1 MSAPVN
7 TAPAEPTR
15 QTAHLSPELAAPP
28 GLSSAEARS
37 RKAEFGPNTVRETTP
52 SFARVLLT
60 KLWAP
65 VPWLLEASIVLQLA
79 IGAYMEAVVVT
90 VLLAFNVVL
99 SLIQEQRA
107 ATALSVLRKQLEP
120 TARVRRDGRWIRIP
134 AADLVPD
141 DAIELPI
148 GAVVPADVRVT
159 NGFATVDQSMLTGES
174 TLVDVPAGSMVHSG
188 SIVKR
193 GHALGIVTATGT
205 RTYFGR
211 TVELVR
217 IAHAPSTEQHAVL
230 AAVRNLGMINGAIA
244 LVALGYASHL
254 GFSSG
259 ELLRLALT
267 MLLATVPAALPAT
280 FTLSAALSALSL
292 SRRGALSTRLS
303 AVHEAAAMDVLC
315 SDKTGTLTRNAAEVT
330 EVAPQPGYTPEQLLD
345 LAALTCEP
353 AGDDPLDA
361 AILRAA
367 ARRGGEPCPDRTV
380 RRVPF
385 DPDTK
390 MSHAFVQNADGRP
403 MHVVKGALQALERIM
418 ACSSD
423 VRAKSDA
430 LARDGQRVIA
440 VGVETA
446 GGRRGLAGLIA
457 LSDPPRADAAPLI
470 ESLRTLGVRTIMVTG
485 DSAATAAA
493 IAHDIGLRP
502 TPYPRDNGFDGAK
515 LARFDVFARV
525 MPEDKYRLVQALQG
539 AGHVVGM
546 CGDGVND
553 APALRQAQVGIAVS
567 NASDAAKAAAAIVL
581 TEPGLS
587 GLVAAVSEGRMAFRR
602 LLTYTLNMLVKKIE
616 IVLLLTVGL
625 ITLHRP
631 LITPMIMII
640 LLVTNDFLTMSLTT
654 DRAEPAQVPQR
665 WNMPRIVLAATLF
678 GLGKLAFSACVI
690 AFGAFEGHLAPS
702 SILTLAFLAIAFG
715 NQAMIYVLRSRK
727 YVWSSMPSRWLLIS
741 SVVDVAIVCALALSG
756 TLVTALPPRWIVGVA
771 VAASG
776 FALVVDQLKV
786 LAGRGLNIG

>member
-7 TAPAEPTR
+7 TAPAEPAR
-15 QTAHLSPELAAPP
+15 QTAHSSPELAAPP
-28 GLSSAEARS
+28 GLSSAEVRS
-37 RKAEFGPNTVRETTP
+37 RKAEFGANAVRETTP
-52 SFARVLLT
+52 SFGRMLLS

-65 VPWLLEASIVLQLA
+65 VPWLLEASIVLQLV
-79 IGAYMEAVVVT
+79 IGADMEAAVVI

-107 ATALSVLRKQLEP
+107 AAALSVLRKQLEP
-120 TARVRRDGRWIRIP
+120 TSRVRRDGRWIRVP

-141 DAIELPI
+141 DVIELPI
-148 GAVVPADVRVT
+148 GAVVPADVRVM

-174 TLVDVPAGSMVHSG
+174 TLMDAPAGSTVHAG

-193 GHALGIVTATGT
+193 GRALGIVTATGT

-217 IAHAPSTEQHAVL
+217 IAHAPSAEQHAVL
-230 AAVRNLGMINGAIA
+230 AAVRNLGMINGTIA
-244 LVALGYASHL
+244 LVALGYARHL

-267 MLLATVPAALPAT
+267 MLLATVPVALPAT

-292 SRRGALSTRLS
+292 SRRGALPTRLS

-361 AILRAA
+361 AILRAVA
-367 ARRGGEPCPDRTV
+367 MRGGEPRPDRTV

-390 MSHAFVQNADGRP
+390 MSQAFVQNTDGEP
-403 MHVVKGALQALERIM
+403 MRVVKGALQALERIM
-418 ACSSD
+418 VCSSD
-423 VRAKSDA
+423 VRTKSDA
-430 LARDGQRVIA
+430 FARDGQRIIA
-440 VGVETA
+440 VGVEAA
-446 GGRRGLAGLIA
+446 GGRRSLVGLIA
-457 LSDPPRADAAPLI
+457 LSDPPRADAATLI
-470 ESLRTLGVRTIMVTG
+470 ESLRALGVRTVMVTG

-493 IAHDIGLRP
+493 VAHDIGLRP
-502 TPYPRDNGFDGAK
+502 TPYPGVDGFDRAK
-515 LARFDVFARV
+515 LSRFDVFARV
-525 MPEDKYRLVQALQG
+525 MPEGKYRLVQELQG

-587 GLVAAVSEGRMAFRR
+587 GVVAAVSEGRMASRR

-616 IVLLLTVGL
+616 IVLLLTYGL
-625 ITLHRP
+625 VALHRP

-665 WNMPRIVLAATLF
+665 WNMPRIVLVATLF
-678 GLGKLAFSACVI
+678 GFGKLAFSACVI

-702 SILTLAFLAIAFG
+702 SILTLGFLAIAFG
-715 NQAMIYVLRSRK
+715 NQAMIYVLRSRRHL
-727 YVWSSMPSRWLLIS
+727 WSSMPSLWLLTS

-756 TLVTALPPRWIVGVA
+756 TLVSALPLQWIVGVA

>member
-7 TAPAEPTR
+7 TAPAESTR
-15 QTAHLSPELAAPP
+15 QTAHASSELAAPP

-52 SFARVLLT
+52 SFTRVLLT

-79 IGAYMEAVVVT
+79 IGAYIEAAVIT

-120 TARVRRDGRWIRIP
+120 TARVRRDGRWIRVP

-148 GAVVPADVRVT
+148 GAVVPADVHVT
-159 NGFATVDQSMLTGES
+159 NGFATVDQAMLTGES
-174 TLVDVPAGSMVHSG
+174 TLVDVPAGSLVHSG

-230 AAVRNLGMINGAIA
+230 AAVRYLGMINGAIA
-244 LVALGYASHL
+244 LVALGYARYL

-267 MLLATVPAALPAT
+267 MLLATVPVALPAT

-292 SRRGALSTRLS
+292 SRRGALPTRLS

-361 AILRAA
+361 AILRAVA
-367 ARRGGEPCPDRTV
+367 MRGGEPCPDRTV

-390 MSHAFVQNADGRP
+390 MSQAFVQDADGRP

-418 ACSSD
+418 ECNSD
-423 VRAKSDA
+423 VRANSDA
-430 LARDGQRVIA
+430 LARDGRRIIA

-446 GGRRGLAGLIA
+446 DGRRSLAGLIA
-457 LSDPPRADAAPLI
+457 LTDPPRADAATLI
-470 ESLRTLGVRTIMVTG
+470 ESLRALGVRTIMVTG

-587 GLVAAVSEGRMAFRR
+587 GVVAAVSEGRMAFRR

-654 DRAEPAQVPQR
+654 DRAEPAQAPQR

-678 GLGKLAFSACVI
+678 GFGKLAFSACVI

-702 SILTLAFLAIAFG
+702 SILTLGFLAIAFG

-727 YVWSSMPSRWLLIS
+727 RVWSSMPSRWLLIS

-756 TLVTALPPRWIVGVA
+756 TLVTALPLQWIVGVA

-786 LAGRGLNIG
+786 FAGRRLNIG